1 MTKRTEAPAGEPD
14 KPGLAWVPLLLALL
28 ILVVMAVLPGMA
40 TKASGAAD
48 HTAAMLIFGA
58 MSAGFVRGVG
68 FVPRNLIGRA
78 LLSGETTVILFLL
91 ACLRLMQNGRLPA
104 IF

>member
-1 MTKRTEAPAGEPD
+1 MTSRTEAQSGAPD
-14 KPGLAWVPLLLALL
+14 KPGLAWLPLLLALL
-28 ILVVMAVLPGMA
+28 TLVVITVLPGMA
-40 TKASGAAD
+40 TNPAGAAD
-48 HTAAMLIFGA
+48 HTAAMLLFGA

-68 FVPRNLIGRA
+68 FVPSNLIGRV
-78 LLSGETTVILFLL
+78 LLSESATVILFLL

>member
-1 MTKRTEAPAGEPD
+1 MTGQIETQSDTPD
-14 KPGLAWVPLLLALL
+14 KPGLAWLPLLLALL
-28 ILVVMAVLPGMA
+28 ILVVMTILPGMA
-40 TKASGAAD
+40 TNPAGAAD
-48 HTAAMLIFGA
+48 HTAAMLLFGA

-68 FVPRNLIGRA
+68 FVPRNLIGRV
-78 LLSGETTVILFLL
+78 LLSGETTIILFLL